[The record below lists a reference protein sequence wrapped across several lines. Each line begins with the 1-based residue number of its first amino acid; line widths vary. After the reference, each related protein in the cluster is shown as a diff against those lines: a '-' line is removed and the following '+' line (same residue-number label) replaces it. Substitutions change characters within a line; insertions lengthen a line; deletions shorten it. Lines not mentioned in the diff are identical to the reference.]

1 MTLLAPLGILFFRV
15 SVQTRVMTGLAIQL
29 SQGQGRQPL
38 AF

>member
-1 MTLLAPLGILFFRV
+1 MTFLAPLGILFRV
-15 SVQTRVMTGLAIQL
+15 SIRTRIRSGLAVQL